1 MSLKSKAAV
10 LGLAV
15 AFFAGAAAPAQAVTA
30 YATTNVNDVEFAGS
44 ENRKVMPS
52 SGRIVS
58 PDPGNVVEGQN
69 SKSN

>member
-1 MSLKSKAAV
+1 
-10 LGLAV
+10 
-15 AFFAGAAAPAQAVTA
+15 
-30 YATTNVNDVEFAGS
+30 VEFAGD
-44 ENRKVMPS
+44 ENRTVMPS

>member
-1 MSLKSKAAV
+1 MTSTSKQD
-10 LGLAV
+10 LRE
-15 AFFAGAAAPAQAVTA
+15 QAKKA
-30 YATTNVNDVEFAGS
+30 RPHATTNVNDVEFAGD

-52 SGRIVS
+52 SGRITS

>member
-1 MSLKSKAAV
+1 MTMTSKHDLREEAKKAR
-10 LGLAV
+10 
-15 AFFAGAAAPAQAVTA
+15 PH
-30 YATTNVNDVEFAGS
+30 ATTNLNDVTFAGD
-44 ENRKVMPS
+44 ENRTVMPS

>member
-1 MSLKSKAAV
+1 MHNKPDLRDQKSKP
-10 LGLAV
+10 
-15 AFFAGAAAPAQAVTA
+15 GATPDINSVKFSG
-30 YATTNVNDVEFAGS
+30 D

-52 SGRIVS
+52 SGKLVT